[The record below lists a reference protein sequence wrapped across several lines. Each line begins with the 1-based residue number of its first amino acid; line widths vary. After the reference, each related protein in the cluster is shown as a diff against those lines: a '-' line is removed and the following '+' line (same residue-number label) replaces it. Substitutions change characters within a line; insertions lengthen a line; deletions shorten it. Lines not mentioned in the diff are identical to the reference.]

1 MPGYLPCIFEGS
13 CQGLLKFDS
22 LSFHIRCIL
31 CIERAGGCSGRLKID
46 MLVSGTLQAEDF
58 CAQVLCAA
66 GQPQDAIPH
75 CNEQIKVYL
84 SL

>member
-1 MPGYLPCIFEGS
+1 
-13 CQGLLKFDS
+13 
-22 LSFHIRCIL
+22 
-31 CIERAGGCSGRLKID
+31 